1 MRKIDLYDGTQN
13 SYIIYW
19 DDLRSSG
26 KEDLTNIYVQSVSIA
41 ADNSCLLGDVN
52 DDEIINVIDIVN
64 LVNHVLGLS
73 SLADSQLCAADLNE
87 DGIINVLDVVN
98 LVNLILAS

>member
-1 MRKIDLYDGTQN
+1 MVL
-13 SYIIYW
+13 
-19 DDLRSSG
+19 
-26 KEDLTNIYVQSVSIA
+26 A
-41 ADNSCLLGDVN
+41 
-52 DDEIINVIDIVN
+52 IDIVN